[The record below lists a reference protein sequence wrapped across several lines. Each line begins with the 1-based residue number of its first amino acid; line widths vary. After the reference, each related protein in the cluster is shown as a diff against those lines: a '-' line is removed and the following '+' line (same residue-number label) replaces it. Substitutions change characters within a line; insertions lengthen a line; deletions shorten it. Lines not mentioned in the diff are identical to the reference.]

1 MNVHL
6 DRARVLLDQG
16 RYDLGERELR
26 QALVVEPDDAHAQA
40 LLALSLSHL
49 ERYHEA
55 TEAAQEAIRLAPD
68 LAFAHH
74 VLASVLADR
83 QRPDEA
89 REAVEEAIRLEPWHP
104 GHYSL
109 LAGVLG
115 QQGRWD
121 DALAAAEQGLSLD
134 PEHLGCL
141 NMRAMALVQRG
152 RRDEAA
158 ATIAE
163 ALAQAPDNAFTHAN
177 EGWACLHR
185 GDSKQALTHFREAL
199 RLDPTLDWARAGMVE
214 ALKAR
219 YPVYGLMLRYFLWMN
234 RLDPRVRWG
243 VLLGGWF
250 LARFLGPLIVVY
262 WIFVYLTWTAD
273 PLFNLLLR
281 LHPDGRHALSREQVV
296 ASNWV
301 GASALLA
308 LLSLAA
314 LVVTRQFWLGTAFI
328 IFAALVIPLAGT
340 FQCAPGWPRRAMAAY
355 TAVLFAL
362 GVGTL
367 ALQAVPGLRFAL
379 NVPPTADPTLFAVT
393 MLGIFLG
400 TIVANILANVRPRL

>member
-40 LLALSLSHL
+40 LLALCLSHL

-74 VLASVLADR
+74 VLASVLSDR

-89 REAVEEAIRLEPWHP
+89 RDAVEEAIRLEPWQP

-121 DALAAAEQGLSLD
+121 DALATAERGLALD
-134 PEHLGCL
+134 PEHLCCL

-163 ALAQAPDNAFTHAN
+163 ALGQAPDNAFTHAN

-185 GDSKQALTHFREAL
+185 TDSKQALTHLREAL

-262 WIFVYLTWTAD
+262 WLFVYLTWTAD

-308 LLSLAA
+308 LLSLVA
-314 LVVTRQFWLGTAFI
+314 LVVTRQPWLGTAFI
-328 IFAALVIPLAGT
+328 LFGALVIPLAGT
-340 FQCAPGWPRRAMAAY
+340 FQCAPGWPRRAMAGY
-355 TAVLFAL
+355 TLVLFAT
-362 GVGTL
+362 GVGSL
-367 ALQAVPGLRFAL
+367 ALQAVPDLRFAL
-379 NVPPTADPTLFAVT
+379 GLPSAAGPTLFGLT
-393 MLGIFLG
+393 MAGIFLG
-400 TIVANILANVRPRL
+400 TIVANVLMGIRPRL

>member
-1 MNVHL
+1 VNVHL

-40 LLALSLSHL
+40 LLALCLSHL

-89 REAVEEAIRLEPWHP
+89 GDAIEEAIRLEPWHP

-115 QQGRWD
+115 QQDRWD
-121 DALAAAEQGLSLD
+121 DALAAAEQGLALD

-185 GDSKQALTHFREAL
+185 GNSKQALTHFREAL
-199 RLDPTLDWARAGMVE
+199 RLDPTLDWARAGMVD

-219 YPVYGLMLRYFLWMN
+219 YPIYGLMLRYFLGMS
-234 RLDPRVRWG
+234 RMDPRWRWG
-243 VLLGGWF
+243 VILGAVF
-250 LARFLGPLIVVY
+250 LPRFLGPFAIVF
-262 WIFVYLTWTAD
+262 WLFVYLTWTAD

-281 LHPDGRHALSREQVV
+281 LNRDGRHALSRDQIV

-301 GASALLA
+301 GIALLLA
-308 LLSLAA
+308 LLCLAGGA
-314 LVVTRQFWLGTAFI
+314 LTGLEWMGATFVLI
-328 IFAALVIPLAGT
+328 AALVIPLAGT
-340 FQCAPGWPRRAMAAY
+340 FQCDPGWPRRAMAAY
-355 TAVLFAL
+355 TLVLGASAVGSMVLPAVPDLRRAL
-362 GVGTL
+362 GLPATTAETLFMTTMWGVLLGTL
-367 ALQAVPGLRFAL
+367 L
-379 NVPPTADPTLFAVT
+379 
-393 MLGIFLG
+393 
-400 TIVANILANVRPRL
+400 ANILSNIHPKR

>member
-1 MNVHL
+1 VTVHL

-40 LLALSLSHL
+40 LLALCLSHL
-49 ERYHEA
+49 ERYYEA
-55 TEAAQEAIRLAPD
+55 TAAAQEAIRLAPD

-89 REAVEEAIRLEPWHP
+89 REVVEEAIRLEPWHP

-121 DALAAAEQGLSLD
+121 DALAAAEQGLALD

-152 RRDEAA
+152 RCDEAA

-163 ALAQAPDNAFTHAN
+163 ALAQAPDNTFTHAN

-185 GDSKQALTHFREAL
+185 GNSKQALTHFREAL

-262 WIFVYLTWTAD
+262 WIFAYLTWTAD

-308 LLSLAA
+308 LLSLVA
-314 LVVTRQFWLGTAFI
+314 LVVTRQPWLGGAFI
-328 IFAALVIPLAGT
+328 VFAALVIPLAGT
-340 FQCAPGWPRRAMAAY
+340 FQCAPGWPRRAMAGY
-355 TAVLFAL
+355 TLALFAL
-362 GVGTL
+362 GVGSL
-367 ALQAVPGLRFAL
+367 ILQAVPSLRFAL
-379 NVPPTADPTLFAVT
+379 SLPRTAGETLFAIT
-393 MLGIFLG
+393 LLGVFLG
-400 TIVANILANVRPRL
+400 TIVANVLIGMRPRL